1 MLMDST
7 SSNLYCEVRLTAK
20 LAYQGHVFFFLFS
33 SCLTCWCTTLVYT
46 TDTTSFCYPTCVLR
60 SRSSNIVLFEIRKR
74 QEKKGPYDLRCI
86 CIQCRRRMFV
96 FSLSYLHF
104 VFLFAHVSL
113 QLLPPSPNFTT
124 FDSSIPCLFISFFFV
139 LERFA
144 SPSSC
149 QKKNPKK
156 VQYIFIHATLPISFV
171 EDLKSPSSS
180 RRIW

>member
-74 QEKKGPYDLRCI
+74 QEKKGP
-86 CIQCRRRMFV
+86 
-96 FSLSYLHF
+96 
-104 VFLFAHVSL
+104 
-113 QLLPPSPNFTT
+113 TT
-124 FDSSIPCLFISFFFV
+124 FDVYACSAGEECSYSLFHTCTSFFCLLMYHCSSSPLRRTLRLLSLLHPAF
-139 LERFA
+139 LSLFFSCLSGLLLLHRAKKKIQRRCSTF
-144 SPSSC
+144 SYTLRYLYPSS
-149 QKKNPKK
+149 K
-156 VQYIFIHATLPISFV
+156 I
-171 EDLKSPSSS
+171 
-180 RRIW
+180 